1 MHMRER
7 LYVSMLSICS
17 SVCLS
22 VCLFV
27 CRHITF
33 FTPRS
38 LHFLEICLDAT
49 AVLHSHS
56 HSSKAFN
63 LINWKKKKKYKSM
76 HYKVA
81 AVLPLSNCRLYSD
94 IVQYLSPPK
103 TAKTTRASSPRYRMD
118 ERKCGWRVMRVTVRG
133 NPECVL
139 RNIITD
145 QNGLFR
151 KR

>member
-1 MHMRER
+1 MPCRGKKFEILKKIILNVSR
-7 LYVSMLSICS
+7 LVTAKLLNAHARAPLRIDAVHLF
-17 SVCLS
+17 VCLS

-118 ERKCGWRVMRVTVRG
+118 ERKCG
-133 NPECVL
+133 
-139 RNIITD
+139 
-145 QNGLFR
+145 
-151 KR
+151 